1 MLYEVVRNDITN
13 MNVDAIVLPANS
25 RLKEGS
31 GASNAIFEKAGRKQ
45 LEKACRKYGN
55 VNVGSA
61 VPTLGY
67 NLPSKYVIHAVV
79 PKWKDGN
86 HQEYE
91 LLSAT
96 YLSALRLAD
105 EIDCES
111 IAFPLL
117 ASGNNG
123 FDFELAYNI
132 AVESIDSYKARN
144 KLQKVYLVVYGMRV
158 MSMLRE
164 ARVSVKEV
172 IDERYVLEKKA
183 EYQLPIQRLMDE
195 GQEIVQKFAED
206 GLKMVMEKL
215 NNPEVRREILEKG
228 VGITATIIKNHSKKL
243 ERRKNRNSFGSV
255 IGEYN

>member
-13 MNVDAIVLPANS
+13 MKVDAIVLPANS

-31 GASNAIFEKAGRKQ
+31 GASNAIFEKAGRKE
-45 LEKACRKYGN
+45 LKKACQKYEK
-55 VNVGSA
+55 VDVGSA

-67 NLPSKYVIHAVV
+67 ALPTKYIIHAVV

-105 EIDCES
+105 EIGCES

-123 FDFELAYNI
+123 FDLELAYNI
-132 AVESIDSYKARN
+132 AVESIDSYKTRN
-144 KLQKVYLVVYGMRV
+144 KLQKIYLVVYGIRI
-158 MSMLRE
+158 MSML
-164 ARVSVKEV
+164 KEMGIAIAEM
-172 IDERYVLEKKA
+172 IDAKYVLEKKT
-183 EYQLPIQRLMDE
+183 EYQLPIQRFIDE
-195 GQEIVQKFAED
+195 SQEIVQKFAED
-206 GLKMVMEKL
+206 GLKMVLEKL

-228 VGITATIIKNHSKKL
+228 VGITATVIKKSQPKVGKK
-243 ERRKNRNSFGSV
+243 KK
-255 IGEYN
+255 